1 MSLGITRSGG
11 GLFFV
16 GGEEWREEEEG
27 RESTQKNP
35 LFKVKSLYGH
45 NNVETSSKGQANI
58 GWS

>member
-16 GGEEWREEEEG
+16 GGEEWREKEEG
-27 RESTQKNP
+27 RESTQKKP

-45 NNVETSSKGQANI
+45 NNVETSSKG
-58 GWS
+58 